1 MRPVERGLAPQIYA
15 QYGDAIEDLKSR
27 LGSYC
32 SYCERQVAASL
43 AVEHVIP
50 KNLHPELEIEW
61 NNFLLGCTNCNSV
74 KSDREVEIDNFI
86 WPDRDNTLLAFVYSK
101 GGFVRLADN
110 LNNEQKTKAQSLLDL
125 VGLQRHPA
133 QGWVKPA
140 RKDKRWQDR
149 EESWA
154 TAEKCRD
161 LFENLEQADAARD
174 LVLEVAKSNGFF
186 SVWMTVFND
195 YPDIKRELIKLFL
208 GTAISCFDPDGK
220 PIDRPN
226 LII

>member
-1 MRPVERGLAPQIYA
+1 MRPVERGLAPKVYA
-15 QYGDAIEDLKSR
+15 QYGDALEDLKSR

-50 KNLHPELEIEW
+50 KNLHPELEKDW

-74 KSDREVEIDNFI
+74 KSDREVEINNFI

-101 GGFVRLADN
+101 GGFVKLADN
-110 LNNEQKTKAQSLLDL
+110 LDNDLKTKAQALLDL
-125 VGLQRHPA
+125 IGLQRHPA

-140 RKDKRWQDR
+140 RKDNRWQDR

-161 LFENLEQADAARD
+161 RFESLEQADAARD
-174 LVLEVAKSNGFF
+174 LVLEVAKNNGFF
-186 SVWMTVFND
+186 SVWMTVFKD
-195 YPDIKRELIKLFL
+195 YPDIKRELIRLFP
-208 GTAISCFDPDGK
+208 GTARSYFDPDGK
-220 PIDRPN
+220 PIERPN
-226 LII
+226 SII

>member
-1 MRPVERGLAPQIYA
+1 MRPVERGLAPQIYV

-50 KNLHPELEIEW
+50 KSLRPELEQEW

-74 KSDREVEIDNFI
+74 KSDRAVEIQNFI
-86 WPDRDNTLLAFVYSK
+86 WPDRDNTLLPFVYSN

-110 LNNEQKTKAQSLLDL
+110 LNNEQKNKAQALLDL

-133 QGWVKPA
+133 PGWVKPA
-140 RKDKRWQDR
+140 KKDKRWQNR

-154 TAEKCRD
+154 KAERCRD
-161 LFENLEQADAARD
+161 LFENLEQANGARD
-174 LVLEVAKSNGFF
+174 LVLEVAKNNGFF

-195 YPDIKRELIKLFL
+195 YPDIKRELIRLFP
-208 GTAISCFDPDGK
+208 GTARSCFDPDGK

-226 LII
+226 PII

>member
-1 MRPVERGLAPQIYA
+1 MRPVERGVAPQIYA

-27 LGSYC
+27 LGDYC

-50 KNLHPELEIEW
+50 KSLRPELEKEW

-74 KSDREVEIDNFI
+74 KSDREVEINNFI

-101 GGFVRLADN
+101 GGFVKLADN
-110 LNNEQKTKAQSLLDL
+110 LDNDLKTKAQALLDL

-133 QGWVKPA
+133 RGWVKPA
-140 RKDKRWQDR
+140 KKDKRWQDR

-161 LFENLEQADAARD
+161 LFESLEQADAARD
-174 LVLEVAKSNGFF
+174 LVLEVAKNNGFF
-186 SVWMTVFND
+186 SVWMTVFTD
-195 YPDIKRELIKLFL
+195 YPDIRKELIKLFP
-208 GTAISCFDPDGK
+208 GTALSCFDSNGN
-220 PIDRPN
+220 PIDRPTP
-226 LII
+226 II